1 MKSRAERKAN
11 LMEMAEKE
19 IEQLLDWMEATDRP
33 SLGGIEEAVLR
44 IRKRIGERMTEEV
57 IENQEAVRPVPC
69 PRCAKC
75 KKEMHY
81 KGMKPKEI
89 SSMIG
94 EVKLNRGYY
103 YCDHCQSGLFPPRQA
118 VGCNGKELVGEY
130 HPGSNLAQW
139 RIG

>member
-11 LMEMAEKE
+11 LMEMAEEE
-19 IEQLLDWMEATDRP
+19 IEKLLDWMEATDRP

-57 IENQEAVRPVPC
+57 IENQAAVCPVPC
-69 PRCAKC
+69 PSCAEC

-81 KGMKPKEI
+81 KGMKGKEI
-89 SSMIG
+89 TSMIG

-118 VGCNGKELVGEY
+118 VRCKGKELVGEY
-130 HPGSNLAQW
+130 HTGSNLAQW
-139 RIG
+139 SSG